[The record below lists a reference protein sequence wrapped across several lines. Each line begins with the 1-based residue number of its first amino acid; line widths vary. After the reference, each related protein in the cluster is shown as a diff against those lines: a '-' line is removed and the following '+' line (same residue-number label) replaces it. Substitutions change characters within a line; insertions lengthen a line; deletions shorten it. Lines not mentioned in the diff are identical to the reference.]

1 DHKALEAAARE
12 DGLKT
17 GKGVGSAAQR
27 KILEGLKIRETALG
41 TRHLHRADELALAA
55 AETLRRTVPGL
66 IRTVTAGDLRRG
78 GELVSN
84 LALVAE
90 VERFAGPP
98 KVITSG
104 EMSVYLTDAR
114 RLGVSLLFA
123 TGSSKHLETLQQ
135 RATDRGMTPTPEGLR
150 RGRKIIVAGSEA
162 GIYEALG
169 LQFIEPE
176 LREGLNEIERAA
188 AHRIPPLVTA
198 TEMLGVLHAH
208 TTA

>member
-1 DHKALEAAARE
+1 
-12 DGLKT
+12 
-17 GKGVGSAAQR
+17 
-27 KILEGLKIRETALG
+27 KIRETALG

-114 RLGVSLLFA
+114 RFGVRLLFA
-123 TGSSKHLETLQQ
+123 TGSSKHLERLQQ
-135 RATDRGMTPTPEGLR
+135 RAADRRMSLTSEGLP
-150 RGRKIIVAGSEA
+150 RGRKIIAAGNEA
-162 GIYEALG
+162 EIYGALG
-169 LQFIEPE
+169 
-176 LREGLNEIERAA
+176 
-188 AHRIPPLVTA
+188 
-198 TEMLGVLHAH
+198 
-208 TTA
+208 